1 MDEFAARP
9 RGRRSERGRPFD
21 VSLRQL
27 QIFWAV
33 AHAET
38 LTRAAKQLGLAQPS
52 LSQHLQKLEST
63 VGGRL
68 FERRSNEMV
77 LTEAG
82 RLLLPKA
89 EQVLRQL
96 GEFEEELRRF
106 SADQRVTVRLAGLS
120 SLLRSLVPGVLTATR
135 AAFPGIDF
143 DLQEAAPTD
152 IVEML
157 YGRHI
162 HIGLLAANSVA
173 EAGIGF
179 LQVPLVEDP
188 YVLVVP
194 ERLVL
199 DGVRDPQAELDAAA
213 FGLLG
218 SAVQFSFGTPHT
230 KRLEEWYHEVL
241 PHSRVV
247 AQCRSF
253 EVAIALVRAGLGVCL
268 VPALSTLGAEG
279 PPGGV
284 RLYRVA
290 LPPRR
295 LVALVPSQYRRRAP
309 YAAVLDGLVDAA
321 GRIGLPPL
329 LAPPPFLDRPAGPG
343 P

>member
-1 MDEFAARP
+1 MDDNVARP
-9 RGRRSERGRPFD
+9 RGPKGEHRRPFD

-33 AHAET
+33 AHADT

-63 VGGRL
+63 VGSRL

-82 RLLLPKA
+82 KFLLPKA
-89 EQVLRQL
+89 EQVLRNL
-96 GEFEEELRRF
+96 GEFEDDLRRF

-120 SLLRSLVPGVLTATR
+120 SLLRILVPQVLTATR
-135 AAFPGIDF
+135 AAFPGVDF
-143 DLQEAAPTD
+143 DLQEAAPND

-179 LQVPLVEDP
+179 LQVPLVDDP

-194 ERLVL
+194 EGLPL
-199 DGVRDPQAELDAAA
+199 DGVTDPQRELDAAA
-213 FGLLG
+213 FALLG

-230 KRLEEWYHEVL
+230 KRVEDWYHQVL

-253 EVAIALVRAGLGVCL
+253 EIAIALVRAGLGVCL
-268 VPALSTLGAEG
+268 VPALSARLAEAG
-279 PPGGV
+279 PAGV

-295 LVALVPSQYRRRAP
+295 LVALIPSQYRRRDP
-309 YAAVLDGLVDAA
+309 YAAVLDGLVAA
-321 GRIGLPPL
+321 AAAIALPPML
-329 LAPPPFLDRPAGPG
+329 VAPPFLATDAGTPR
-343 P
+343 